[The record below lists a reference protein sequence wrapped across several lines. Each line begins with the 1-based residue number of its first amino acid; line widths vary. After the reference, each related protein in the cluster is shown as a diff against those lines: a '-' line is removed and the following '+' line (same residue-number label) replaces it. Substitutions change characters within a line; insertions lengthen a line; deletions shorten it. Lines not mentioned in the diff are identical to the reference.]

1 MSWKTR
7 VAIGHGFNGGAKP
20 VTSPR
25 AFGATSDFTKK
36 LLGGAALAVI
46 ACSIAAPALAQAA
59 PPAAP
64 AKADTTTVGA
74 VIVTAERRTTNAQK
88 TAIPVTVFNANELNK
103 RSIFSLN
110 DLQFNTPSMT
120 VQDNGLGALI
130 NIRGIGKSDA
140 GQEVPAGTLIYRD
153 GVSVSPG
160 GIFTDEPYYDV
171 SNVEVLRG
179 PQGTFAGDNST
190 GGAIFVTETDPVL
203 HTYSGWGEASYGN
216 YDDSRVRGALNIP
229 VGDDFALRIATNDEE
244 RNSFAHISGPYTGND
259 GKLREG
265 DWRISALWKPTDHF
279 KAELKVDDIY
289 HEMGGIPEGPYNGS
303 ASSLYNISTDTHQL
317 GIERMFRTNLQLTYE
332 LPSGVTIKS
341 ITGYQFGTAVADED
355 VDGTANP
362 LLRETYHIRGE
373 EQTQSEE
380 VDILSPNQ
388 GRFQWIL
395 GGVYQSDLNTQ
406 PQPQYLSLAPG
417 GTPTFSVALDSLEYS
432 EWRQDWGVFAQ
443 GTYAITPS
451 LKLQVGAR
459 YSQSHVTLD
468 DLFIE
473 SFFGTA
479 LAGQNIV
486 GDTESDSKVTGK
498 VNLEWTLD
506 ANNFLYAFVAT
517 GHKGGGINGV
527 GIPTAGFP
535 TAPSP
540 PADLPPSFKAEDV
553 TDYEVGWKAN
563 WFDNHLRTQV
573 GAFYNDYQN
582 FQVALL
588 SLTTFSGQVENVPG
602 KTQVSGF
609 EAQGQAQFGNL
620 SFNFGGSY
628 LNTALG
634 HFSAID
640 PNNIGLGF
648 QNLTGREQPNAPKW
662 TAQFGVQYVYDL
674 PGNATLTGRADYAYI
689 SSRWSGLFDYF
700 PGNFLPADQLV
711 NAQLVYARPDN
722 WSVTL
727 YGTNLFNLQYAAS
740 GTLGTLA
747 IAGPPRQF
755 GVRVMKSF

>member
-1 MSWKTR
+1 M
-7 VAIGHGFNGGAKP
+7 I
-20 VTSPR
+20 SPHVL
-25 AFGATSDFTKK
+25 GATSNFRKS

-46 ACSIAAPALAQAA
+46 ACSPALAQTTP
-59 PPAAP
+59 PPAP
-64 AKADTTTVGA
+64 AAAQAESTTVGA

-88 TAIPVTVFNANELNK
+88 TGIPITVFNASDLNK

-120 VQDNGLGALI
+120 VQDTGLGALI
-130 NIRGIGKSDA
+130 NIRGIGKSDG

-160 GIFTDEPYYDV
+160 GVFTDEPYYDV

-179 PQGTFAGDNST
+179 PQGTFAGDNAT

-203 HTYSGWGEASYGN
+203 HSFSGWGEAQYGN
-216 YDDSRVRGALNIP
+216 YDDGRIRGALNIP
-229 VGDDFALRIATNDEE
+229 IGDDFALRIATNDES
-244 RNSFAHISGPYTGND
+244 RDSFAHIFGPYTGND
-259 GKLREG
+259 GKLRES
-265 DWRISALWKPTDHF
+265 DWRISALWKPTDRF

-289 HEMGGIPEGPYNGS
+289 HEMGGIPEGPYTGS
-303 ASSLYNISTDTHQL
+303 ASSLFNIGTDTHQL
-317 GIERMFRTNLQLTYE
+317 GIERMFRTVLNLSYE
-332 LPSGVTIKS
+332 LPDGITIKS
-341 ITGYQFGTAVADED
+341 ISGYQFGTAVADED
-355 VDGTANP
+355 VDGTDNP
-362 LLRETYHIRGE
+362 LLQESYHIRGE
-373 EQTQSEE
+373 EQTQSQEI
-380 VDILSPNQ
+380 DILSPNT
-388 GRFQWIL
+388 GRFQWVV

-406 PQPQYLSLAPG
+406 PQQQYLSLAPG
-417 GTPTFSVALDSLEYS
+417 GTPTTSLALVSLEYA
-432 EWRQDWGVFAQ
+432 ELRQDWGVFAQ

-459 YSQSHVTLD
+459 YSDSHVSLD
-468 DLFIE
+468 DLFIGAFNGIPLE
-473 SFFGTA
+473 GE
-479 LAGQNIV
+479 NVV
-486 GDTESDSKVTGK
+486 GDTEHDSRVTGK

-517 GHKGGGINGV
+517 GHKGGGINGT
-527 GIPTAGFP
+527 GILTPGFP
-535 TAPSP
+535 TTASP
-540 PADLPPSFKAEDV
+540 AADLPPSFKPEDV

-563 WFDNHLRTQV
+563 WFDNHLRTQL

-582 FQVALL
+582 FQVALYQV
-588 SLTTFSGQVENVPG
+588 STAEGEVENVPG
-602 KTQVSGF
+602 QTQVSGF
-609 EAQGQAQFGNL
+609 EAQGQAQFGGL

-640 PNNIGLGF
+640 SVVPSLGV
-648 QNLTGREQPNAPKW
+648 QNLTGRQQPNAPRW
-662 TAQFGVQYVYDL
+662 TAQFGVQYVFDV
-674 PGNATLTGRADYAYI
+674 PGNATLTSRADYSYI
-689 SSRWSGLFDYF
+689 ASRWSTLFDYY
-700 PGNFLPADQLV
+700 PGDFLPQDQLV
-711 NAQLVYARPDN
+711 NAQLIYARPDN
-722 WSVTL
+722 WTITL